1 MENRPLVHEELETL
15 QKAALYIRKES
26 GKGNLVEKDSLKD
39 ALGIR
44 EDEMALLLAGLPDFS
59 EFTDLRSVMDE
70 NGVTYFYSG
79 TEMTDSYMEIL
90 VGLKNKNILKLIA
103 GTVRYES
110 EKYPRPTRVEL
121 FTQPPYS
128 IGCTKLEA
136 LLHGLGEKNEYN
148 DLKFTQASNG
158 TRFLYSERH
167 MTGFYAAKL
176 AEWQEVLQHE
186 TP

>member
-1 MENRPLVHEELETL
+1 MENRPLLHEGLMML
-15 QKAALYIRKES
+15 QKAAIHIRKES

-39 ALGIR
+39 VLGIQ
-44 EDEMALLLAGLPDFS
+44 EDEMDPMLAGLSYSP
-59 EFTDLRSVMDE
+59 EFTDLRRVMDE
-70 NGVTYFYSG
+70 NGVTYFYSD

-90 VGLKNKNILKLIA
+90 MGLKNKNILKLIA

-121 FTQPPYS
+121 FTQRPYS
-128 IGCTKLEA
+128 IGCGELEA
-136 LLHGLGEKNEYN
+136 LLHCLGEKSEYN

-158 TRFLYSERH
+158 TKFIYSEHH